1 MALASKYLL
10 HHVCLPDPLQ
20 YSRIYSTICSWPPP
34 KDKQRMLSVRT
45 LISSFLASAPHFQ
58 RIFWLIRYTKKNI
71 QYLCTSAQGLGQV
84 MSVARSTLFVII
96 FLALLNECI
105 FFTQYSTILLVQF
118 WYLSFYIFR
127 GTLLYGSSVSRGSLS
142 QSCDGVKL

>member
-1 MALASKYLL
+1 MALTSKYLL

-20 YSRIYSTICSWPPP
+20 HSRIYSTICSWPPP

-58 RIFWLIRYTKKNI
+58 RIFWLIRYTKNI

-105 FFTQYSTILLVQF
+105 FFTQQYYFVSTILVSFFLYVQGHASLWFFSLEGVLVT
-118 WYLSFYIFR
+118 LS
-127 GTLLYGSSVSRGSLS
+127 
-142 QSCDGVKL
+142 CGVKL